1 MSSRNNKRPNEGG
14 EEALV
19 RRGGNKMMVER
30 RHFIITITSSFLF
43 LSLFYKVLPPQN
55 RNDIDLDGFQNDP
68 AIYEAFECPSRF
80 DLTNFHWSPQ
90 QNLLWC
96 KVSQNRFHSKFLN
109 CWYQVPKAGST
120 TWVQIFLSLVG
131 AGVGADDVEQRWQ
144 DSTQDATSGDE
155 KLENRIHAIS
165 IMVKQSF
172 YTFLGGRPWSGTEST
187 NNYHQ

>member
-1 MSSRNNKRPNEGG
+1 
-14 EEALV
+14 
-19 RRGGNKMMVER
+19 MMVER
-30 RHFIITITSSFLF
+30 RHFIITITSTFL
-43 LSLFYKVLPPQN
+43 LLGLFYKVPQH
-55 RNDIDLDGFQNDP
+55 RNDVDRDGFQNDP
-68 AIYEAFECPSRF
+68 AIYEDIYEG
-80 DLTNFHWSPQ
+80 TNFHWSPQ

-96 KVSQNRFHSKFLN
+96 KVSQNLFHSKFLN

-131 AGVGADDVEQRWQ
+131 AGFGAVDVEQRGQ

-165 IMVKQSF
+165 IMVKQYF
-172 YTFLGGRPWSGTEST
+172 YIFLGGRPWSGTEST